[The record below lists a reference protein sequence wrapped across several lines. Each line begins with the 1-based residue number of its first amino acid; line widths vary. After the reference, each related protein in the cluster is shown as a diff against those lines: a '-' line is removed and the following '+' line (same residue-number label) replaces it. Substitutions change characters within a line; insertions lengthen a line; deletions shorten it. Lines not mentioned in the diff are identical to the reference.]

1 MEEQELY
8 IYKLAKAIY
17 TNDKKQRDAILV
29 KLRELGIDSS
39 TALSLAVN
47 RVAK

>member
-8 IYKLAKAIY
+8 IYKLAKAICI
-17 TNDKKQRDAILV
+17 NDKKQRDAILV
-29 KLRELGIDSS
+29 KLRELGMDSS

-47 RVAK
+47 CVAR

>member
-8 IYKLAKAIY
+8 IYKLANAIY

-29 KLRELGIDSS
+29 KLRELGMDSS

-47 RVAK
+47 RVKR